1 MNLRF
6 EIPGRPSR
14 SSDDFNASADVVSDD
29 YFRTIGATFVAGRG
43 FGPDDTQTGA
53 GAIVIN
59 ETMARE
65 YWPNESAIGKGL
77 AFPYPDLSERTF
89 SVIGIVRD
97 VVHDRL
103 EHDTRRT
110 LYLPQRQWPFGD
122 IKLIVRTDGDPF
134 RYIDPL
140 KERIHGAAPPMAVS
154 RVAGMDAIAR
164 ESLRGPR
171 LWTSVFSLFAALALF
186 LAVSGLYGL
195 LAHDVSRRTRE
206 IGVRVALGADRK
218 SILRL
223 VVGHGLTLATAG
235 AVSGMVLAA
244 FTTRFLAS
252 ILYGLS
258 PTDPPTFAATS
269 IGILLLSA
277 LAAYLPARRAASI
290 APAPALRSE

>member
-43 FGPDDTQTGA
+43 FGPGDTNTGA
-53 GAIVIN
+53 GALVIN

-65 YWPNESAIGKGL
+65 YWPNESAIGENL
-77 AFPYPDLSERTF
+77 VFPYPDMSERTF
-89 SVIGIVRD
+89 TVIGIVRD

-103 EHDTRRT
+103 ERENRRT
-110 LYLPQRQWPFGD
+110 VYLSQRQMPFGD
-122 IKLIVRTDGDPF
+122 VKLILRTDGDPL
-134 RYIDPL
+134 RYVAPI
-140 KERIHGAAPPMAVS
+140 KAGVHEGAPPMVVS
-154 RVAGMDAIAR
+154 RVAAMDAIAR
-164 ESLRGPR
+164 ESVRGPR
-171 LWTSVFSLFAALALF
+171 LWTSVFFLFAALAVL

-218 SILRL
+218 SIARL
-223 VVGHGLTLATAG
+223 VVGRGLALAATG
-235 AVSGMVLAA
+235 AIAGMVLAA

-252 ILYGLS
+252 ILYGFS
-258 PTDPPTFAATS
+258 PNDPATFAATC
-269 IGILLLSA
+269 IGILLVSA
-277 LAAYLPARRAASI
+277 LAACLPARRAASI
-290 APAPALRSE
+290 TPSAALRSE